1 MAKLKRTLG
10 LFAITLYGVGIIL
23 GAGIYALIGE
33 ASKTAGNSLWISFII
48 GALLAS
54 LTGLSYCELSSIYP
68 KSAAEYVYVKKAFKN
83 DLISFL
89 IGWLI
94 ICVEII
100 SASAVALG
108 FGGYFH
114 ELFPISTNKTFS
126 ITLIA
131 ILLIVVLSFLNFYGI
146 EESAKLNI
154 TFTIIEALGLLF
166 IIFIGLGN
174 LGKVNYLEAPF
185 GISGIFSAATLI
197 FFAYIGFENI
207 VNLAEETKK
216 PTKTLPKATIL
227 AITITSLLY
236 ILVSISAIST
246 VSWQEL
252 ASSKAPLALV
262 ASKAI
267 GKEAFFIL
275 WIIALFATANTVLVI
290 LIVGS
295 RMIYGM
301 AKHNS
306 LPKFLA
312 HIHKK
317 RRTPYIAIMVF
328 MLFSILFTLTGEI
341 EIVAMATSIGTLII
355 FAFVNA
361 SVIKLRFSKSKI
373 KRPFKIPL
381 NIGKFPLLS
390 FIGLTFCIF
399 LILQS
404 SLIALVIIFSII
416 LTGCLAFY
424 AIRKKYAPAGI

>member
-1 MAKLKRTLG
+1 MTRLKRTLG
-10 LFAITLYGVGIIL
+10 LFAVTLYGAGIIL

-33 ASKTAGNSLWISFII
+33 ASKTAGNSIWISFII

-68 KSAAEYVYVKKAFKN
+68 KAAAEYVYVKKAFKSN
-83 DLISFL
+83 FISFVL
-89 IGWLI
+89 GWLVVGI
-94 ICVEII
+94 EII
-100 SASAVALG
+100 GASTVALG
-108 FGGYFH
+108 FAGYFH
-114 ELFPISTNKTFS
+114 ELLPISTNKTFS
-126 ITLIA
+126 ITIIA
-131 ILLIVVLSFLNFYGI
+131 ILLITTLSFLNFYGI
-146 EESAKLNI
+146 EESSKLNI
-154 TFTIIEALGLLF
+154 IFTIIEALGLIL

-174 LGKVNYLEAPF
+174 WGKVNYLESPF
-185 GISGIFSAATLI
+185 GMNGIFSAATLL

-207 VNLAEETKK
+207 ANIAEETKN
-216 PTKTLPKATIL
+216 PRKTLPKATIL
-227 AITITSLLY
+227 AIAITTLLY

-246 VSWQEL
+246 VNWQEL

-275 WIIALFATANTVLVI
+275 WIIALFATSNTVLII

-301 AKHNS
+301 AKDNS

-312 HIHKK
+312 HVHKK
-317 RRTPYIAIMVF
+317 RKTPWIAIIVF
-328 MLFSILFTLTGEI
+328 MLFSILFTLIGEI
-341 EIVAMATSIGTLII
+341 EIVAMATSVGTLIV

-381 NIGKFPLLS
+381 NIGNFPLLS
-390 FIGLTFCIF
+390 FIGLIVCIF

-404 SLIALVIIFSII
+404 TLTVLLIICSII
-416 LTGCLAFY
+416 LTGIIAFY
-424 AIRKKYAPAGI
+424 VRKKYAPAGI